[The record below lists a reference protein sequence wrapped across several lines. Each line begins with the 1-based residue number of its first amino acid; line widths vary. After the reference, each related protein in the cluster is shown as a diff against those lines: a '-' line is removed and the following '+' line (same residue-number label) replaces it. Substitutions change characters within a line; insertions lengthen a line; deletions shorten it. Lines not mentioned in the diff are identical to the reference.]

1 MTNNV
6 LLEVNDLTVSF
17 GGVMAVKPLSFAI
30 DRGEVRSIVGP
41 NGAGKSTVVNALT
54 GFVRSTAG
62 QVMLDG
68 VSMIGMKPHKR
79 VSAGMARTFQNIRL
93 FGGMTA
99 LETAVTGAHTTLP
112 DRFFATLF
120 GAGAVRLREIAS
132 AKEAL
137 ATLDMVGLPSSLVHR
152 VATTLSYGQ
161 QRRVEIARALMSK
174 PKLLLLDEPVAGMT
188 MAEKHEIADL
198 ILRLRSTGLTILLIE
213 HDMGFVRRLS
223 DRVTVFHH
231 GAKLASGA
239 PDQVLADAAVR
250 AAYLGR
256 SAA

>member
-17 GGVMAVKPLSFAI
+17 GGVMAVKPLSLTI
-30 DRGEVRSIVGP
+30 DRGEVRAIVGP

-54 GFVRSTAG
+54 GFVRATG
-62 QVMLDG
+62 GRVMLDS
-68 VSMIGMKPHKR
+68 VSMSGMKPHQR
-79 VSAGMARTFQNIRL
+79 ARAGMARTFQNIRL

-99 LETAVTGAHTTLP
+99 LETAVTGAH
-112 DRFFATLF
+112 ATLSEGFF
-120 GAGAVRLREIAS
+120 GTLRGSGAVRHIEMEAAS
-132 AKEAL
+132 EAL
-137 ATLDMVGLPSSLVHR
+137 ATLEVVGLPSSLVHR

-188 MAEKHEIADL
+188 VAEKHEIAEL
-198 ILRLRSTGLTILLIE
+198 VQSLRARGLTILLIE

-223 DRVTVFHH
+223 DRITVLHH
-231 GAKLASGA
+231 GAKLACGA
-239 PDQVLADAAVR
+239 PDAVLADAEVR